1 MKRARR
7 RLCAAL
13 ALLLAALVAPACQQ
27 PVEVLPPELRDLGH
41 LPIFDTSIRF
51 AVIGDTGT
59 GNPPQYDIAERM
71 VEAHET
77 FPFEFVIM
85 LGDNMYGLERP
96 VDYERKFSQ
105 PYAKLLD
112 EGVEFYA
119 SLGNHDNPNQRF
131 YEPFHMGG
139 QRYYSFTK
147 GDARFFALDSNYMDP
162 EQLGWLR
169 QELENTR
176 QAWKIAFFH
185 HPPYSS
191 GAFHGPSVD
200 LRKLLEPIFVEHG
213 VRVVFSGH
221 EHFYERIKPQK
232 GVYYFIEGGSARLRR
247 ANIRE
252 TDLTE
257 KGFDTDNSFMLV
269 EIHGETLF
277 FETLARTGALVDSG
291 EIARADAREP
301 EAVEVSQPAK
311 PGAKQGTAA
320 APPRKEADDSRPTRS
335 EAQPSEGR

>member
-1 MKRARR
+1 MISPRSRC
-7 RLCAAL
+7 CAAL
-13 ALLLAALVAPACQQ
+13 ALLLAAVLAPACQQ
-27 PVEVLPPELRDLGH
+27 PGEGQPPRLGDLGH
-41 LPIFDTSIRF
+41 LPIFDTSVRF

-59 GNPPQYDIAERM
+59 GNPPQYDVAERM
-71 VEAHET
+71 VEAHEK

-96 VDYERKFSQ
+96 VDYERKFKQ

-131 YEPFHMGG
+131 YEPFHMNGK
-139 QRYYSFTK
+139 RFYSFTK
-147 GDARFFALDSNYMDP
+147 GDAKFFALDSNYMDE
-162 EQLGWLR
+162 EQRTWLQ
-169 QELENTR
+169 QELESTR

-191 GAFHGPSVD
+191 GAFHGPSLE
-200 LRKLLEPIFVEHG
+200 LRKVLEPIFVEHD

-257 KGFDTDNSFMLV
+257 KGFDTDNSFMLI

-277 FETLARTGALVDSG
+277 FETLSRTGELVDSG
-291 EIARADAREP
+291 EIASADAREP
-301 EAVEVSQPAK
+301 GAVEVSQPAK

-320 APPRKEADDSRPTRS
+320 APPVSLPGPAPSPDRS
-335 EAQPSEGR
+335 QSPPPR